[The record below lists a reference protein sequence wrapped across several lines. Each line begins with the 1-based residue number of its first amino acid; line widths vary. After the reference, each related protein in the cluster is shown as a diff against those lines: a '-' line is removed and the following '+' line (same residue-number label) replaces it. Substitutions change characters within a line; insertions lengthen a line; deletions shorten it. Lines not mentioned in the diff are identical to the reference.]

1 MAVGGRPLYFHLR
14 EVFMRLLA
22 VMTIALAAAA
32 PATPSAAQD
41 PARYYEDNCAPCH
54 TIGGGAQGGPDLRG
68 VTSRRSRDWLIRFL
82 LDPQALESDPAV
94 VEMIRAAG
102 GMTMPAIDGIT
113 RERAEGLIAFIAERS
128 AAPAPGATPAGEPP
142 FTPADIAQGRDLFTG
157 ATKLSGAGPACVACH
172 TTANL
177 RAPGG
182 GRLGPDLTAV
192 HSRLGG
198 NRGLAAWLG
207 ATPTPMMRAVY
218 RNAELS
224 APEARA
230 LTAYLGDVA
239 AALPP
244 QAPGSSVVAAAIICA
259 IAVVVVA
266 AVAGRNRFRAVRR
279 PFVRHAIA
287 RGGSR

>member
-1 MAVGGRPLYFHLR
+1 
-14 EVFMRLLA
+14 MRLKA
-22 VMTIALAAAA
+22 VMTIALTAAAL
-32 PATPSAAQD
+32 ATPSAAQD
-41 PARYYEDNCAPCH
+41 PAGFYEDNCAPCH

-68 VTSRRSRDWLIRFL
+68 VTSRRSRDWLVRFL

-102 GMTMPAIDGIT
+102 GMTMPAIEGMT

-128 AAPAPGATPAGEPP
+128 ATPAPGVTPAGEPP
-142 FTPADIAQGRDLFTG
+142 LTSADVAQGRDLFTG
-157 ATKLSGAGPACVACH
+157 ATKLSGSGPACVACH
-172 TTANL
+172 ATANL

-182 GRLGPDLTAV
+182 GRLGPDLTAA

-198 NRGLAAWLG
+198 DRGLAAWLG

-239 AALPP
+239 AALQP
-244 QAPGSSVVAAAIICA
+244 QAPGNSVVAAAIIGA
-259 IAVVVVA
+259 IAVVMVVA
-266 AVAGRNRFRAVRR
+266 LTARNRFRAVRQ
-279 PFVRHAIA
+279 PLVHQAIA